1 MSAPNL
7 LELHNISKS
16 FGALTALR
24 DLSFHIGPSE
34 VIGLLGDNGAGK

>member
-1 MSAPNL
+1 MNEPRL

-24 DLSFHIGPSE
+24 DLSFHVGRSE
-34 VIGLLGDNGAGK
+34 VVGLLGDNGAG